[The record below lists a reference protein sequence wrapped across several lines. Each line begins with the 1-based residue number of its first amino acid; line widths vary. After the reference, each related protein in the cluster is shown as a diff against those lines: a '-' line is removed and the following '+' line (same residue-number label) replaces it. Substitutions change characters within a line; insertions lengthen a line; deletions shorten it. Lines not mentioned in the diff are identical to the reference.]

1 MVVFIGQSDALWHN
15 CLIKIVLFFPMLH
28 DMVKVFNLIKKED
41 KNQKYTVE
49 KRGEEVDSSLTK
61 VVVAIVRQFKLA
73 PNRCF

>member
-1 MVVFIGQSDALWHN
+1 
-15 CLIKIVLFFPMLH
+15 
-28 DMVKVFNLIKKED
+28 MVKVFNLIKKED